1 MSKSIFIV
9 DSDTVIGKTF
19 ISERITYV
27 LNKKII

>member
-9 DSDTVIGKTF
+9 DSDTGIGKTF

-27 LNKKII
+27 LNKTI